1 MYLSF
6 HGIHARQTGTTEL
19 QHHARIC
26 KQKQSCNNKPESAN
40 KNRVAT
46 TSQNQQTKTE
56 KMVKQQ
62 NM

>member
-40 KNRVAT
+40 KNRKDGET
-46 TSQNQQTKTE
+46 TKHVGNKIKKLTHKF
-56 KMVKQQ
+56 
-62 NM
+62 